1 MTDLPATP
9 QFETAPETARL
20 RGALALAVR
29 WGLLVS
35 LAMLPFELIGGLGL
49 PGLTLTNVELAVGL
63 TLLAWLALLAHER
76 RGPAAPVA
84 LLLSAG
90 LLVLAL
96 LASALLAADERGGA
110 LKFALRQAQGAL
122 FAICIADRLRIE
134 GAGLVPRLALALLA
148 GGGLS
153 ALLGLAEMGEWP
165 PMLALLGLFKEQ
177 RALVGGFLR
186 LSGTFTYANTAAM
199 YFEALLPLALL
210 AALAPLAK
218 VKDKRQKVKEAGA
231 SLALLAKVKG
241 KRQKVKEAGAS
252 LALLAKVKGKRQK
265 VKEAGAFYL
274 LPFTFYLEKL
284 AFYLLPSVLL
294 LGIILTYSRAALVT
308 SGLLLLLAPLV
319 AWRTGGARA
328 GRTMLWACGG
338 LLALGLGLFAA
349 VPALRLRLSE
359 PDVARWYSAA
369 YRAEPLGPLAP
380 RALVSV
386 PITVENRGLATWSHN
401 GARPFRLSYHWLASD
416 QRMVR
421 FEGRRTALPQA
432 VAPGEQITLMAV
444 VQAPDAP
451 GDYLLAWDMVRENM
465 GGGWFSQFGTP
476 PARVAVAVRGQA
488 APAAAAAPPAEPPS
502 TPRTLASIPPP
513 PDRRALWA
521 AAIELWRER
530 PLLGIG
536 PDVFRHIYGPRIGL
550 ASFDDRVHTNNLYL
564 ELLTGAGL
572 LGLASFGLLIGQAL
586 WRGIWALWQG
596 RAHLLSAAA
605 VLGLAAFLIHG
616 MLDVFLAFTPTYL
629 LLWCYVGV
637 IGDG

>member
-29 WGLLVS
+29 LGLLAS
-35 LAMLPFELIGGLGL
+35 LAMLPFELLGGLGL

-63 TLLAWLALLAHER
+63 ALLAWLALLAHER
-76 RGPAAPVA
+76 RGPAAPAA
-84 LLLSAG
+84 LLISAG
-90 LLVLAL
+90 LFVLAL

-122 FAICIADRLRIE
+122 FAICLADRLRAE
-134 GAGLVPRLALALLA
+134 GAGLARRLAVALLA

-165 PMLALLGLFKEQ
+165 PLLALLGLFKEQ

-210 AALAPLAK
+210 ASLRWDEGRK
-218 VKDKRQKVKEAGA
+218 TKDEGRAAFVFRP
-231 SLALLAKVKG
+231 SSFVLLA
-241 KRQKVKEAGAS
+241 ALFF
-252 LALLAKVKGKRQK
+252 LA
-265 VKEAGAFYL
+265 
-274 LPFTFYLEKL
+274 
-284 AFYLLPSVLL
+284 
-294 LGIILTYSRAALVT
+294 IILTYSRAALVT

-319 AWRTGGARA
+319 AWRMGGARA
-328 GRTMLWACGG
+328 GRRMLWACGG
-338 LLALGLGLFAA
+338 LLALGVGLFAA

-369 YRAEPLGPLAP
+369 YRAGPLGPLAP

-386 PITVENRGLATWSHN
+386 PVTVENRGLATWSPA

-465 GGGWFSQFGTP
+465 GGGWFSQLGTA

-488 APAAAAAPPAEPPS
+488 APAAAAALPAEPPS

-513 PDRRALWA
+513 PARRALWA
-521 AAIELWRER
+521 AAFELWRER

-536 PDVFRHIYGPRIGL
+536 PDVFRHSYGPRMGL

-586 WRGIWALWQG
+586 WRGGVALWQG
-596 RAHLLSAAA
+596 RTSLLGGAA

-629 LLWCYVGV
+629 LLWFCVGMV
-637 IGDG
+637 GDG